1 MRSQSYKILGSC
13 DFLGNPLGLAH
24 DVKEGFHGVM
34 REGDLYSV
42 VQGTTRG
49 VANSAS
55 KVVLL
60 ILIPITRVYFSSSV
74 PLPMLLV
81 RLLPIHAMKRI
92 VDEEEQEKTATSVT
106 LSTDLPMA
114 LLVESPLSSVRH
126 LTE

>member
-1 MRSQSYKILGSC
+1 M
-13 DFLGNPLGLAH
+13 GNPLGLAH

-55 KVVLL
+55 KV
-60 ILIPITRVYFSSSV
+60 ILIFTPRVKREYFSSSV
-74 PLPMLLV
+74 LLPMLLV

-92 VDEEEQEKTATSVT
+92 ADEEEQEKTATSVT
-106 LSTDLPMA
+106 LSMDSRMA
-114 LLVESPLSSVRH
+114 SLVESPLSSVRH